1 MVGDDD
7 AVVLEHAI
15 APCRALPHGELAVV
29 PATSHGLL
37 VEKPELCNRMI
48 VDFLT
53 TDPVETFA
61 PHPSSRQLI
70 ADDTRLEEARVL
82 PGAAVLRRRRCRQR
96 DSAPRRP
103 AA

>member
-29 PATSHGLL
+29 PGTSHGLL

-61 PHPSSRQLI
+61 PI
-70 ADDTRLEEARVL
+70 
-82 PGAAVLRRRRCRQR
+82 RRR
-96 DSAPRRP
+96 AN
-103 AA
+103 

>member
-1 MVGDDD
+1 MIDTIEDPPGATEEPPDTMASYVDLDGVLTCRTLVMVGDDD

-15 APCRALPHGELAVV
+15 APYRALPHGELAVV
-29 PATSHGLL
+29 PGTSHGLL

-61 PHPSSRQLI
+61 PI
-70 ADDTRLEEARVL
+70 
-82 PGAAVLRRRRCRQR
+82 RRR
-96 DSAPRRP
+96 AN
-103 AA
+103 